1 MPNPLSLGDTS
12 ISRIMESEAGLF
24 DAKTFFPSLTD
35 AMLAEHGHWLYPR
48 FIEPQSQK
56 VVLAIQ
62 SYLVRTPHHTILV
75 DTCVGN
81 DKPRPKRPF
90 WHMQKSKAYESN
102 LAAAGVGVGD
112 VDFVMCTHCHV
123 DHVGWNTRLDN
134 GRWVPTFPNARYI
147 MSAKELEFWTG
158 RHKADPESCPW
169 VGDSVV
175 PILEA
180 RKADLVSSD
189 FAMIDLVRLV
199 PTPGHTIDHFSVL
212 VGKPGADALVT
223 GDMVHSP
230 IQCRFPEM
238 GMFSDYSSEQAGRT
252 RREVFSRYAGTATTI
267 CAAHFPS
274 PSVGRLEGWAD
285 GFRFVEKAS

>member
-1 MPNPLSLGDTS
+1 VSTSLNLGEIS
-12 ISRIMESEAGLF
+12 ISRIIESEAALF
-24 DAKTFFPSLTD
+24 DAKTFFPALTD
-35 AMLAEHGHWLYPR
+35 AMLKEHASWLYPR
-48 FIEPQSQK
+48 CIEPKSDK

-62 SYLVRTPHHTILV
+62 SYLVRTRHHTILV

-81 DKPRPKRPF
+81 DKPRPNRPF
-90 WHMQKSKAYESN
+90 WHMQKGRAYEEG
-102 LAAAGVGVGD
+102 LAAAGVRVED
-112 VDFVMCTHCHV
+112 IDFVLCTHCHV

-147 MSAKELEFWTG
+147 MSAKELEFWTA

-180 RKADLVSSD
+180 GKAELIESDHIVSE
-189 FAMIDLVRLV
+189 AVRLV
-199 PTPGHTIDHFSVL
+199 PTPGHTIDHFSVM
-212 VGKPGADALVT
+212 VGRQGADALVT

-230 IQCRFPEM
+230 LQCRYPEM
-238 GMFSDYSSEQAGRT
+238 GMFSDYDSPQAGRT
-252 RREVFSRYAGTATTI
+252 RREIFSRLASTPTLL

-274 PSVGRLEGWAD
+274 PSVGRLEPWED
-285 GFRFVEKAS
+285 GFRFVEA